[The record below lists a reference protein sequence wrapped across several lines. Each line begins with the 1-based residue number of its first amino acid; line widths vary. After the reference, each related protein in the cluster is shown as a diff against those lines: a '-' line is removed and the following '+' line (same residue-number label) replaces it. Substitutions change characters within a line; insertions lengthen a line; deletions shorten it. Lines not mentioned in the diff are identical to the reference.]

1 MDPEALARI
10 LTDELIRQRDNP
22 YPSNIGWVDD
32 DDLGEIVVDGRV
44 NMVALASVAIA
55 AIAKPPS

>member
-1 MDPEALARI
+1 MTPEALARI

-32 DDLGEIVVDGRV
+32 DDLKQVVVDGRV
-44 NMVALASVAIA
+44 DMVALASIAISA
-55 AIAKPPS
+55 TSSPSN

>member
-1 MDPEALARI
+1 MTHEALARI

-32 DDLGEIVVDGRV
+32 DDLKQVVVDGRV
-44 NMVALASVAIA
+44 DMIALAAIAIA
-55 AIAKPPS
+55 AFSPPAK